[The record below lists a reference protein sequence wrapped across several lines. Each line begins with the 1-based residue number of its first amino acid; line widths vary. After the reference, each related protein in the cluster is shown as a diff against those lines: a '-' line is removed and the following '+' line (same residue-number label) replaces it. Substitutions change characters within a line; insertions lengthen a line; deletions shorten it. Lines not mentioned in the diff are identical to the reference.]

1 MRSKPLPATV
11 HDLDAGDN
19 PILHTRRSAQ
29 RIDRKKTSKP
39 SGKQTKQIGESIP
52 DCIIGESIYRGSI
65 AELVECRGQN
75 AKVPLTI
82 LTRSQDTSPERNEV
96 PGHRFR
102 KIFVS
107 GKFFIRRK
115 EREITND

>member
-1 MRSKPLPATV
+1 MRSKPPPATV

-19 PILHTRRSAQ
+19 PILHTRKSAQ

-39 SGKQTKQIGESIP
+39 SRKQAKQIGESTSG
-52 DCIIGESIYRGSI
+52 CIIGESIYRGSI

-75 AKVPLTI
+75 AKVPITI
-82 LTRSQDTSPERNEV
+82 FTRSQDTSPEHNEV

-107 GKFFIRRK
+107 GMFFVRRK
-115 EREITND
+115 